1 MIKCETCG
9 RIRFYS
15 LNFIFSKSV
24 CNECYMWTKTPY
36 YKKLYRS
43 EDKEKHEHGD
53 DNNKSDNDNNK
64 QTPTDSSFTQS

>member
-1 MIKCETCG
+1 
-9 RIRFYS
+9 
-15 LNFIFSKSV
+15 
-24 CNECYMWTKTPY
+24 MWTKTPY